1 MKRTIAAVFGTAAVI
16 SAVAGCGANS
26 SAPAPTGA
34 ELKGT
39 WIQQGSGYENGDP
52 VTWENQTVVID
63 EADGQGFAGFKEY
76 TRDGG
81 PPQKEIVSGV
91 IGPDGDI
98 LIVDED
104 GRFEGRFVDGRMQ
117 GQYAEIG
124 DDATA
129 INLELT
135 RK

>member
-1 MKRTIAAVFGTAAVI
+1 MKRIVVGVGTAALT
-16 SAVAGCGANS
+16 GCGTDTA
-26 SAPAPTGA
+26 APVPNGA
-34 ELKGT
+34 DLKGT
-39 WIQQGSGYENGDP
+39 WVQQGTGYENGSP

-76 TRDGG
+76 TREGQ
-81 PPQKEIVSGV
+81 PPQKEIIKGV
-91 IGPDGDI
+91 IGPGGDI

-104 GRFEGRFVDGRMQ
+104 GLFEGRFVDGRMQ
-117 GQYAEIG
+117 GQYAEVG

-129 INLELT
+129 INLELS